1 MQYQA
6 EMLVQVLQLA
16 QARAQELIRAVPQEQ
31 GQLESYSYLL
41 LLDVQKVA
49 RQAVALQELAER
61 VLATGQAPLLEAP
74 QVSKSEL
81 RRLRAQGLAEAEE
94 QVEVLEPQAGELVE
108 VPLQGLE

>member
-16 QARAQELIRAVPQEQ
+16 QARAEALVRAVPEEQ

-49 RQAVALQELAER
+49 RQALALQELAQR
-61 VLATGQAPLLEAP
+61 VVEKGQDQLLAAP
-74 QVSKSEL
+74 QVSKSVL
-81 RRLRAQGLAEAEE
+81 RRLQVQGLAEAEE
-94 QVEVLEPQAGELVE
+94 QVEVLPPQELVE